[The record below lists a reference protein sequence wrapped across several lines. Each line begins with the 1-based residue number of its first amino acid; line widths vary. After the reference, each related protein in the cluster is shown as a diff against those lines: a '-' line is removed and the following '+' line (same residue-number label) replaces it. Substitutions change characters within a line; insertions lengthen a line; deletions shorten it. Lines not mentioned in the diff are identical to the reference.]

1 MEEKSTHAHVITN
14 PQVLFSWESPAPAYK
29 PKSGGVL
36 RFYFALALLLSVIVA
51 LFGDWILILPISAS
65 IFLFYALT
73 ITPPGDVEYKLT
85 RFGIETNGVAYRYEN
100 LLGFYIVKRFDY
112 FVVTIQSNSPFFNH
126 VYLVVDGQKTLQKVV
141 DILSD
146 KIVFI
151 EKPQKT
157 FTDRF
162 ASVLSSVLPDEET
175 TPEPQEKHEVEKELS
190 L

>member
-14 PQVLFSWESPAPAYK
+14 PQVLFSWESPARAYK
-29 PKSGGVL
+29 RKSGGVL

-51 LFGDWILILPISAS
+51 
-65 IFLFYALT
+65 LFYALT